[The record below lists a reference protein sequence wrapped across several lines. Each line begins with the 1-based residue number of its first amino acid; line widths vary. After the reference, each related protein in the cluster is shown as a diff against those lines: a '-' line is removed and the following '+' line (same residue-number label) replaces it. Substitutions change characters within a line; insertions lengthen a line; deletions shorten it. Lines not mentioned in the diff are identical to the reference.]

1 MFSKKIKIE
10 LEKKDDI
17 FHLEPLG
24 DVHVGHAGFDEE
36 LYKSR
41 IKAISKQKN
50 RYTIFM
56 GDQLDAITVYD
67 KRFNP
72 DMSIEHDVDNQRKQF
87 QQLTQPLFD
96 AHGKSENEK
105 IWGLMHG
112 NHEYKIHQISRA
124 YLENLF
130 CRPYNI
136 DFLGAKCYIALE
148 VRYKKKILAQWE
160 IMAMHGSGGGQPER
174 MFKQMKTDNYMDVF
188 MCGHLHQK
196 RYIPGEAYQMDF
208 RSGKVWRR
216 PTHSINTG
224 TFCEFLVEGTSG
236 YGDQKNEVMGTP
248 IGTATLSFNAE
259 EEKIVGHI

>member
-24 DVHVGHAGFDEE
+24 DIHVGHAGFDEE

-50 RYTIFM
+50 RYTLFM

-196 RYIPGEAYQMDF
+196 RYIPGESYQMDF

>member
-24 DVHVGHAGFDEE
+24 DIHVGHAGFDEE

>member
-87 QQLTQPLFD
+87 QELTQPLFD

>member
-1 MFSKKIKIE
+1 MFSKKIRIE

-24 DVHVGHAGFDEE
+24 DIHVGHAGFDED

-41 IKAISKQKN
+41 IKAIAKQKD
-50 RYTIFM
+50 RYTLFM
-56 GDQLDAITVYD
+56 GDQIDAITVYD

-72 DMSIEHDVDNQRKQF
+72 DMSLEHDIDNQREKF

-96 AHGKSENEK
+96 AHKKSTNEK

-112 NHEYKIHQISRA
+112 NHEYKIPQISRA

-130 CRPYNI
+130 CKPNEI

-174 MFKQMKTDNYMDVF
+174 MFKQMKTDNYMDIF

-196 RYIPGEAYQMDF
+196 RYIPGESYQMDF
-208 RSGKVWRR
+208 SSGKVWRR

-248 IGTATLSFNAE
+248 IGTATLSFSAE
-259 EEKIVGHI
+259 EEKVVGHI

>member
-24 DVHVGHAGFDEE
+24 DIHVGHAGFDEE

-50 RYTIFM
+50 RYTLFM

-96 AHGKSENEK
+96 AHEKSDNEK
-105 IWGLMHG
+105 VWGLMHG

-124 YLENLF
+124 YLENVF

-136 DFLGAKCYIALE
+136 DFLGAKCYIA
-148 VRYKKKILAQWE
+148 
-160 IMAMHGSGGGQPER
+160 
-174 MFKQMKTDNYMDVF
+174 
-188 MCGHLHQK
+188 
-196 RYIPGEAYQMDF
+196 
-208 RSGKVWRR
+208 
-216 PTHSINTG
+216 
-224 TFCEFLVEGTSG
+224 
-236 YGDQKNEVMGTP
+236 
-248 IGTATLSFNAE
+248 
-259 EEKIVGHI
+259 

>member
-24 DVHVGHAGFDEE
+24 DIHVGHAGFDEE

-50 RYTIFM
+50 RYTLFM

-196 RYIPGEAYQMDF
+196 RYIPGESYQMDF

-224 TFCEFLVEGTSG
+224 TFCEFLVEGASG

>member
-1 MFSKKIKIE
+1 MFSKKVIIN
-10 LEKKDDI
+10 LQKKDDTI
-17 FHLEPLG
+17 HIEPLG

>member
-24 DVHVGHAGFDEE
+24 DIHVGHAGFDEE

-50 RYTIFM
+50 RYTLFM

-87 QQLTQPLFD
+87 QELTQPLFD

>member
-1 MFSKKIKIE
+1 MFSKKINIE

-24 DVHVGHAGFDEE
+24 DIHVGHAGFNED

-41 IKAISKQKN
+41 IKAITKQKN
-50 RYTIFM
+50 RYTLFM
-56 GDQLDAITVYD
+56 GDQLDAITIYD

-72 DMSIEHDVDNQRKQF
+72 DMSVEHDVDNQREIF
-87 QQLTQPLFD
+87 QKLTQPLFD
-96 AHGKSENEK
+96 AHAKSKNEK

-112 NHEYKIHQISRA
+112 NHEYKIPQISRA

-130 CRPYNI
+130 CRPNNV

-148 VRYKKKILAQWE
+148 VKYKKKILAQWE

-174 MFKQMKTDNYMDVF
+174 MFKQMKTDNYMDIF

-196 RYIPGEAYQMDF
+196 RYIPGESYQMDF
-208 RSGKVWRR
+208 RSGNVWRR

-259 EEKIVGHI
+259 EEKVIGHI

>member
-1 MFSKKIKIE
+1 M
-10 LEKKDDI
+10 
-17 FHLEPLG
+17 
-24 DVHVGHAGFDEE
+24 
-36 LYKSR
+36 
-41 IKAISKQKN
+41 
-50 RYTIFM
+50 
-56 GDQLDAITVYD
+56 
-67 KRFNP
+67 
-72 DMSIEHDVDNQRKQF
+72 
-87 QQLTQPLFD
+87 
-96 AHGKSENEK
+96 
-105 IWGLMHG
+105 
-112 NHEYKIHQISRA
+112 
-124 YLENLF
+124 F

>member
-24 DVHVGHAGFDEE
+24 DIHVGHAGFDED

-41 IKAISKQKN
+41 VKAIAKQKN

-56 GDQLDAITVYD
+56 GDQIDAITVYD

-72 DMSIEHDVDNQRKQF
+72 DMSLEHDIDNQRKKF
-87 QQLTQPLFD
+87 QELTQPLFD
-96 AHGKSENEK
+96 AHKKSDNEK
-105 IWGLMHG
+105 IFGLMHG
-112 NHEYKIHQISRA
+112 NHEYKIPQISRA

-130 CRPYNI
+130 CRPNEVE
-136 DFLGAKCYIALE
+136 FLGAKCYIALE
-148 VRYKKKILAQWE
+148 VRYNKKILAQWE

-174 MFKQMKTDNYMDVF
+174 MFKQMKTDNYMDIF

-196 RYIPGEAYQMDF
+196 RYIPGEVGTYGEDPHIASTLA
-208 RSGKVWRR
+208 RSV
-216 PTHSINTG
+216 
-224 TFCEFLVEGTSG
+224 
-236 YGDQKNEVMGTP
+236 
-248 IGTATLSFNAE
+248 SF
-259 EEKIVGHI
+259 

>member
-24 DVHVGHAGFDEE
+24 DIHVGHAGFDEE

-50 RYTIFM
+50 RYTLFM

>member
-24 DVHVGHAGFDEE
+24 DIHVGHAGFDEE

-50 RYTIFM
+50 RYTLFM

-87 QQLTQPLFD
+87 QELTQPLFD

-196 RYIPGEAYQMDF
+196 RYIPGESYQMDF

>member
-24 DVHVGHAGFDEE
+24 DIHVGHAGFDED

-41 IKAISKQKN
+41 VKAIAKQKN

-56 GDQLDAITVYD
+56 GDQIDAITVYD

-72 DMSIEHDVDNQRKQF
+72 DMSLEHDIDNQRKKF
-87 QQLTQPLFD
+87 QELTQPLFD
-96 AHGKSENEK
+96 AHKKSDNEK
-105 IWGLMHG
+105 IFGLMHG
-112 NHEYKIHQISRA
+112 NHEYKIPQISRA

-130 CRPYNI
+130 CRPNEVE
-136 DFLGAKCYIALE
+136 FLGAKCYIALE
-148 VRYKKKILAQWE
+148 VRYNKKILAQWE

-174 MFKQMKTDNYMDVF
+174 MFKQMKTDNYMDIF

-196 RYIPGEAYQMDF
+196 RYIPGESYQMDF
-208 RSGKVWRR
+208 RSGNVWRR

-259 EEKIVGHI
+259 EEKVIGHI

>member
-1 MFSKKIKIE
+1 MFSKKINIE

-24 DVHVGHAGFDEE
+24 DIHVGHAGFNED

-41 IKAISKQKN
+41 IKAITKQKN

-72 DMSIEHDVDNQRKQF
+72 DMSVEHDVDNQREIF
-87 QQLTQPLFD
+87 QKLTQPLFD
-96 AHGKSENEK
+96 AHKKSDNEK
-105 IWGLMHG
+105 IFGLMHG
-112 NHEYKIHQISRA
+112 NHEYKIPQISRA

-130 CRPYNI
+130 CRPNEVE
-136 DFLGAKCYIALE
+136 FLGAKCYIALE
-148 VRYKKKILAQWE
+148 VRYNKKILAQWE

-174 MFKQMKTDNYMDVF
+174 MFKQMKTDNYMDIF

-196 RYIPGEAYQMDF
+196 RYIPGESYQMDF
-208 RSGKVWRR
+208 RSGNVWRR

-259 EEKIVGHI
+259 EEKVIGHI

>member
-24 DVHVGHAGFDEE
+24 DIHVGHAGFDED

-41 IKAISKQKN
+41 VKAIAKQKN

-56 GDQLDAITVYD
+56 GDQIDAITVYD

-72 DMSIEHDVDNQRKQF
+72 DMSLEHDIDNQREKF

-96 AHGKSENEK
+96 AHKKSGNKK
-105 IWGLMHG
+105 IFGLLHG
-112 NHEYKIHQISRA
+112 NHEYKIPQISRA

-130 CRPYNI
+130 CRPNGI
-136 DFLGAKCYIALE
+136 EFLGAKCYIALE
-148 VRYKKKILAQWE
+148 VRYNKKILAQWE

-196 RYIPGEAYQMDF
+196 RYIPGESYQMDF

-224 TFCEFLVEGTSG
+224 TFCEFIVEGTSG

-248 IGTATLSFNAE
+248 IGTATLTFSAE

>member
-50 RYTIFM
+50 RYTLFM